1 MTSLLAVLPL
11 SVSLAAPLTAD
22 EAARLA
28 LARNPAFK
36 AHLEEVGIAEADLTQ
51 AGLPGNPRFH
61 GALRYAGTQS
71 GARGHELGVKIDLL
85 ALFELPLK
93 KRVASSRLE
102 QARFRLSHE
111 VLGLQT
117 QVKTAFYDYAAAA
130 RRLELR
136 RDAVAALDAA
146 ATLSRRG
153 REAGNVSRLDLAEAD
168 AVHQEGRVE
177 LARDEAAAAAARE
190 RLALLAGLQSEPDW
204 SVPSELPELPVADPD
219 AAAVESLA
227 VSRRWDLQAARKE
240 PKVLEDA
247 RRLENR
253 GIFGPLELGVDTERE
268 YGGQTGYGPEFEVG
282 VPLFD
287 RRQAGRARAR
297 ALTRQSLAS
306 ADALEAHI
314 RYEVRAAASAL
325 VAARKAVEAR
335 RAALPLRRDVTSET
349 LKNYNY
355 MLLGADRLLSAKRE
369 ELEAA
374 AALSDALKDYWTA
387 RAELDR
393 AAGGDADKTG
403 GS

>member
-1 MTSLLAVLPL
+1 MIALLAVLPL
-11 SVSLAAPLTAD
+11 SVSLAQPLTAD

-28 LARNPAFK
+28 LSRNPAFK
-36 AHLEEVGIAEADLTQ
+36 ALMEEVGVAEADLTE
-51 AGLPGNPRFH
+51 AGLPANPRFH
-61 GALRYAGTQS
+61 GALRYAGTQG

-85 ALFELPLK
+85 SLFALPLK
-93 KRVASSRLE
+93 KRVTSSRLE

-111 VLGLQT
+111 VLGLET
-117 QVKTAFYDYAAAA
+117 EVKAAFYDYVAAA

-153 REAGNVSRLDLAEAD
+153 REAGNVSRLDQAVTE
-168 AVHQEGRVE
+168 AVHQEGLVE
-177 LARDEAAAAAARE
+177 LARDEAAVAVARE
-190 RLALLAGLQSEPDW
+190 RLARLAGLQNEPDW
-204 SVPSELPELPVADPD
+204 SVPSGWPELPAADADPV
-219 AAAVESLA
+219 AVEKLA
-227 VSRRWDLQAARKE
+227 VSRRWDLAAARTE

-253 GIFGPLELGVDTERE
+253 AIFGPLELGVDSERE

-287 RRQAGRARAR
+287 RRQGGRARVR

-314 RYEVRAAASAL
+314 RFEVRAAAAN
-325 VAARKAVEAR
+325 VAAARKAVEAR
-335 RAALPLRRDVTSET
+335 RAALPLRRDITSET

-355 MLLGADRLLSAKRE
+355 MLLGADTLLAAKRE
-369 ELEAA
+369 ELQAA
-374 AALSDALKDYWTA
+374 AALSDAFKDYWTA

-393 AAGGDADKTG
+393 ASGGDANHPG